1 MLNNV
6 FTKYYLY
13 LINHTRSLYVT
24 QTSFSC
30 EVKVQ
35 IKVIKIGQRSRLLL
49 WVNFISTGAF
59 YGIENIIE
67 NEVITAYINRTFQHC

>member
-1 MLNNV
+1 M
-6 FTKYYLY
+6 
-13 LINHTRSLYVT
+13 
-24 QTSFSC
+24 
-30 EVKVQ
+30 Q

-67 NEVITAYINRTFQHC
+67 NEVITAYINRTFQRC

>member
-59 YGIENIIE
+59 YGIIE
-67 NEVITAYINRTFQHC
+67 NEVITAYINRTFQRC